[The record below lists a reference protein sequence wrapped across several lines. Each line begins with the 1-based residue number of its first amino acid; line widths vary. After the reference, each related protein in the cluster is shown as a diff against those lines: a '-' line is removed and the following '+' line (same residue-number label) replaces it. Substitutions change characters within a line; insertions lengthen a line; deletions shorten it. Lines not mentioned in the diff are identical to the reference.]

1 MRPRSGATGTLPK
14 GLYSPEAERATLG
27 ALLLNNN
34 VYDLVADILRPQ
46 DFHDTRHQRIY
57 QAIQRQAQEAKP
69 FDPVTLSDRLGGD
82 LSLLVELT
90 RETPSAANAIAYAD
104 MVHHAAIRR
113 QVIEIVDQLRQQATE
128 NDVRTEELL
137 DSATRALLEIGKE
150 TTSGPV
156 RISECLAAAVDR
168 IDQLFEQK
176 DPITGVPTGFDD
188 LDIKTAGLQPSD
200 LIIVAGRPSMG
211 KTALA
216 MNFAENAVIR
226 HKIPVLVFSL
236 EQPKEQLTTRM
247 LSSGGHID
255 HERIRTGK
263 LDDED
268 WPRLT
273 SAVSLLDNAPLFID
287 DTPALTVHQ
296 VRTRARRMVRQHGIG
311 LIVVDY
317 LQLMRGEG
325 QNRVQEVSQISAG
338 LKALAKE
345 LRVPVVA
352 LSQLSRSPAG
362 RTNQRPVLSDLRDSG
377 SIEQDADVILFIYRD
392 EVYNEDS
399 AQKGIAEIN
408 IGKQRNGPTG
418 TVHLTF
424 RGQFTRF
431 DNHTDPI
438 PEVAPAIEEYSSG
451 FHYSG

>member
-1 MRPRSGATGTLPK
+1 MRPPSGSTDALPK
-14 GLYSPEAERATLG
+14 GVYSPEAEHAVLG
-27 ALLLNNN
+27 ALLLDNN
-34 VYDLVADILRPQ
+34 VYDLVADILRPE
-46 DFHDTRHQRIY
+46 DFHDTKHQHIY
-57 QAIQRQAQEAKP
+57 QAIQRQVQEGKP
-69 FDPVTLSDRLGGD
+69 FDPVTLSDRLD
-82 LSLLVELT
+82 TELPLLVELA
-90 RETPSAANAIAYAD
+90 RETPSTANAAAYAD
-104 MVHHAAIRR
+104 MVHNAAIRR
-113 QVIEIVDQLRQQATE
+113 QVIAIADQLRQQATGS
-128 NDVRTEELL
+128 DTTTEALI
-137 DSATRALLEIGKE
+137 DDASRALLEIGKE

-156 RISECLAAAVDR
+156 SIRKCLIAAVER
-168 IDQLFEQK
+168 IDMLSKQ
-176 DPITGVPTGFDD
+176 DNPVTGVPTGFDD
-188 LDIKTAGLQPSD
+188 LDKKTAGLQSSD

-211 KTALA
+211 KTTLA
-216 MNFAENAVIR
+216 MNFAENAVIH

-247 LSSGGHID
+247 FSSLGQID
-255 HERIRTGK
+255 HERIRNGK

-273 SAVSLLDNAPLFID
+273 SAVKRLDVAPLFID

-296 VRTRARRMVRQHGIG
+296 VRTRARRMLRQHGIG

-352 LSQLSRSPAG
+352 LAQLSRAPAS
-362 RTNQRPVLSDLRDSG
+362 RTNQRPVMSDLRDSG
-377 SIEQDADVILFIYRD
+377 SIEQDADVIFFIYRD

-399 AQKGIAEIN
+399 PHKGIAEIN

-438 PEVAPAIEEYSSG
+438 PELAPAIEEYCGG
-451 FHYSG
+451 FQYSG

>member
-1 MRPRSGATGTLPK
+1 
-14 GLYSPEAERATLG
+14 
-27 ALLLNNN
+27 
-34 VYDLVADILRPQ
+34 
-46 DFHDTRHQRIY
+46 
-57 QAIQRQAQEAKP
+57 
-69 FDPVTLSDRLGGD
+69 
-82 LSLLVELT
+82 
-90 RETPSAANAIAYAD
+90 
-104 MVHHAAIRR
+104 
-113 QVIEIVDQLRQQATE
+113 
-128 NDVRTEELL
+128 
-137 DSATRALLEIGKE
+137 
-150 TTSGPV
+150 
-156 RISECLAAAVDR
+156 
-168 IDQLFEQK
+168 
-176 DPITGVPTGFDD
+176 
-188 LDIKTAGLQPSD
+188 
-200 LIIVAGRPSMG
+200 MG
-211 KTALA
+211 KTTLA

-247 LSSGGHID
+247 FSSLGHID

-296 VRTRARRMVRQHGIG
+296 VRTRARRMLRQHGIG

-352 LSQLSRSPAG
+352 LAQLSRSPDS
-362 RTNQRPVLSDLRDSG
+362 RTNQRPVMSDLRDSG
-377 SIEQDADVILFIYRD
+377 SIEQDADVIFFIYRD

-399 AQKGIAEIN
+399 PHKGIAEIN

-438 PEVAPAIEEYSSG
+438 PELAQREKSIAVASNIQVSVRDWLHRQSDYEHETL
-451 FHYSG
+451 